1 MVGAL
6 LPFLGSVVGG
16 FQQSANIDKQIAAN
30 KAENRDTR
38 LYNLNLAKMQ
48 NQWNLDQWR
57 RENEYNSPSSVAA
70 RMKAAGLN
78 PDLAYSQGGMF
89 QPSATSPELTSG
101 SPATPADVSGIASKK
116 TYGQMFQEAVQIG
129 LAQKQAENI
138 GADTDKK
145 KAETDNLKVEN
156 NILSADALVKAA
168 SAESVIEYNKA
179 KVYVAHNTVDML
191 HNQSEYYAGMLN
203 KIAAETENLYKERD
217 KIVAQTAELQERVV
231 QMQFDRY
238 LRSREFELS
247 CRNLEQ
253 QIKESNSRIAVN
265 YQDVKASVAT
275 TMATVLNLNADTR
288 YKIQLRR
295 NESLRELGIEI
306 NNDFASFNF
315 DQAKKWSDKQNSA
328 DVANKWMTGI
338 GIALGGFSSAVKGVV
353 SAAMPSPVKIAG
365 FGR

>member
-1 MVGAL
+1 MAASF

-57 RENEYNSPSSVAA
+57 RENEYNSPSAVAA

-89 QPSATSPELTSG
+89 QPSATSPELSSG
-101 SPATPADVSGIASKK
+101 APATPADVSGIAGKK

-129 LAQKQAENI
+129 LAQKQADNI
-138 GADTDKK
+138 GADTEKK

-179 KVYVAHNTVDML
+179 KVYVAHNTADML

-203 KIAAETENLYKERD
+203 KVAAETENLYRH
-217 KIVAQTAELQERVV
+217 
-231 QMQFDRY
+231 
-238 LRSREFELS
+238 
-247 CRNLEQ
+247 
-253 QIKESNSRIAVN
+253 
-265 YQDVKASVAT
+265 
-275 TMATVLNLNADTR
+275 
-288 YKIQLRR
+288 
-295 NESLRELGIEI
+295 GIE
-306 NNDFASFNF
+306 DS
-315 DQAKKWSDKQNSA
+315 
-328 DVANKWMTGI
+328 
-338 GIALGGFSSAVKGVV
+338 
-353 SAAMPSPVKIAG
+353 
-365 FGR
+365 

>member
-1 MVGAL
+1 MAGAF
-6 LPFLGSVVGG
+6 LPFLGSVLGG

-48 NQWNLDQWR
+48 NQWNIDQWN
-57 RENEYNSPSSVAA
+57 RENEYNSPSAVAA
-70 RMKAAGLN
+70 RMEAAGLN
-78 PDLAYSQGGMF
+78 RDLAYSQGGMF
-89 QPSATSPELTSG
+89 QASASSPQLTSG
-101 SPATPADVSGIASKK
+101 EPATAADVSGISSKK

-138 GADTDKK
+138 GANTDKT

-179 KVYVAHNTVDML
+179 KVYVAHNTADML

-217 KIVAQTAELQERVV
+217 KIVAQTSELRENVV
-231 QMQFDRY
+231 QMRFDRY
-238 LRSREFELS
+238 IRSREFELA

-253 QIKESNSRIAVN
+253 QIKESGSRIAVN
-265 YQDVKASVAT
+265 YQDVKASVAL
-275 TMATVLNLNADTR
+275 TMAQVLNLNTDSGL
-288 YKIQLRR
+288 KIQQRR
-295 NESLRELGIEI
+295 NASLQELGIEI

-315 DQAKKWSDKQNSA
+315 DQAKKWSDKQNRA
-328 DVANKWMTGI
+328 EVANKWMTGI

-353 SAAMPSPVKIAG
+353 SAAMPSPVKISG

>member
-1 MVGAL
+1 MASAI

-57 RENEYNSPSSVAA
+57 RENEYNSPSAVAA

-101 SPATPADVSGIASKK
+101 SPSTPADVSGVASKK

-129 LAQKQAENI
+129 LAQKQAENL
-138 GADTDKK
+138 GSQTDKN
-145 KAETDNLKVEN
+145 KAETENLKVEN

-179 KVYVAHNTVDML
+179 KVYVAHNTADML
-191 HNQSEYYAGMLN
+191 HNQSEYYAGLLN
-203 KIAAETENLYKERD
+203 KVAAETENLYKERD
-217 KIVAQTAELQERVV
+217 KIVAQTSELNERVV
-231 QMQFDRY
+231 QMKFDRY
-238 LRSREFELS
+238 IRSREFELT
-247 CRNLEQ
+247 CRNIEQ
-253 QIKESNSRIAVN
+253 QIKESDSRIAVN
-265 YQDVKASVAT
+265 YQDVKSSVAM
-275 TMATVLNLNADTR
+275 TMAQVLNLNADSR
-288 YKIQLRR
+288 LKIQQRR
-295 NESLRELGIEI
+295 NASLQELGIEI
-306 NNDFASFNF
+306 NNEFASFNF
-315 DQAKKWSDKQNSA
+315 DQAKKWSDKQNRA
-328 DVANKWMTGI
+328 EVANKWMTGI
-338 GIALGGFSSAVKGVV
+338 GLALGGFSSAVKGVV
-353 SAAMPSPVKIAG
+353 SAAVPGPVKVAG